1 MPQNESKIRESKSE
15 SVSCSVVLDSF
26 VAPWTVHGILQA
38 VILEWVVIPFSRV
51 SSQSRDWTQVS
62 CTAGGM
68 KWSEKDRGTMLWT
81 SIFMDGAQ
89 PTFKVIFSRAHCIST
104 NWNGG
109 NLFPI
114 HRERNDITAY
124 ILVLIILDIY
134 LCIILSCTL
143 LQVF

>member
-89 PTFKVIFSRAHCIST
+89 PTFKVIFSRARCIST

-124 ILVLIILDIY
+124 ILVLVILDIY